1 MNDIKGEAGKYD
13 PSLDDVNSDEDTSL
27 ENDTLENEE
36 VAEEPKTSETE
47 KSQKSTEASKE
58 FKTVLAQKEHFKR
71 KYEALK
77 NTLSEQL
84 NETPKPTKRNDSGD
98 EWKER
103 VEFLLTNRDIN
114 EQEFNHIAAVS
125 KRDNISL
132 QEAVKKEMDYISFR
146 RQRSQE
152 QNKIPSSS
160 QSKSSSFKKTPEEIA
175 SMSSAEFRAYEAQI
189 NASEEGGQI

>member
-1 MNDIKGEAGKYD
+1 MDDIKGEAGTYD
-13 PSLDDVNSDEDTSL
+13 PSLDDVDSQDDTSL
-27 ENDTLENEE
+27 ENETLLNEE

-47 KSQKSTEASKE
+47 KSQKSIDASKQ

-84 NETPKPTKRNDSGD
+84 NDTPKPTKKNDSGD

-114 EQEFNHIAAVS
+114 ELEFKHIAAVS
-125 KRDNISL
+125 KRDNVSL
-132 QEAVKKEMDYISFR
+132 QEAAKREMDYISFR
-146 RQRSQE
+146 RQELQK

-160 QSKSSSFKKTPEEIA
+160 ASKSSSFKKSPEEIA
-175 SMSSAEFRAYEAQI
+175 NMSSAELRAYERMI
-189 NASEEGGQI
+189 ASEEAGQI

>member
-1 MNDIKGEAGKYD
+1 MNDIQGEAGAYD
-13 PSLDDVNSDEDTSL
+13 PSLDDVDSQDDTSL
-27 ENDTLENEE
+27 ENETLLNEE

-84 NETPKPTKRNDSGD
+84 DETPKPTKRNDSGD

-103 VEFLLTNRDIN
+103 VEFLLTNRDVN
-114 EQEFNHIAAVS
+114 EKEFNHIAAVS
-125 KRDNISL
+125 KRDNVSL
-132 QEAVKKEMDYISFR
+132 QEAAKREMDYISFR
-146 RQRSQE
+146 RAELQK

-160 QSKSSSFKKTPEEIA
+160 QSKSSSFKKSPEEIA